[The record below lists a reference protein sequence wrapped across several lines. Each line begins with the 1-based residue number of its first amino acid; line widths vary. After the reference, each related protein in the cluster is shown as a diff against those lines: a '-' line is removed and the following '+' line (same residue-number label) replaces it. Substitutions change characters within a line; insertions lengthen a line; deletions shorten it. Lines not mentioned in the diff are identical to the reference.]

1 MMFKKLALL
10 AILGL
15 AAPAMAEEL
24 HYNVLEFSESASVR
38 VPNDT
43 MSVTLRVV
51 ESGASREAVSNKVT
65 KRVNAVLAR
74 AKGNQ
79 AVEAVSNKVTKR
91 VNAVLARAKGNQA
104 VEVESGSR
112 SVYPEYDEK
121 RVRIKGWTDSAD
133 ILVKSTDFVA
143 LSKLVADSQQDAM
156 LGNVSFSVSPKKY
169 AAAVDE
175 ASEQALRS
183 FRTRAQKV
191 SRTLGFA
198 NYKIVRV
205 ELHQSFENGEEG
217 VMAEAMPA
225 MGMMRRAKAMDAT
238 VPMDLN
244 AGVRTVRQT
253 IRGSVQMQ

>member
-1 MMFKKLALL
+1 MMLKRCVLLVALAC
-10 AILGL
+10 

-51 ESGASREAVSNKVT
+51 ESGASREAVSNQVT

-74 AKGNQ
+74 AKGNW
-79 AVEAVSNKVTKR
+79 AF
-91 VNAVLARAKGNQA
+91 
-104 VEVESGSR
+104 EVESGSR

-121 RVRIKGWTDSAD
+121 RKGIKGWTDSAD
-133 ILVKSTDFVA
+133 IFVKSTDFAA

-156 LGNVSFSVSPKKY
+156 LGGVSFSVSPKKY

-175 ASEQALRS
+175 ASEQALLS
-183 FRTRAQKV
+183 FRARALNV
-191 SRTLGFA
+191 SKTLGFSG
-198 NYKIVRV
+198 YKIVRV
-205 ELHQSFENGEEG
+205 ELNQSFENGDEG
-217 VMAEAMPA
+217 VAAMPLA
-225 MGMMRRAKAMDAT
+225 ASFARSRSAKAVDAA
-238 VPMDLN
+238 PMDLN

-253 IRGSVQMQ
+253 VRGSVQMQ

>member
-15 AAPAMAEEL
+15 AAPAMAEDL
-24 HYNVLEFSESASVR
+24 HYNVVAFSESASVR
-38 VPNDT
+38 VPNDM

-79 AVEAVSNKVTKR
+79 AF
-91 VNAVLARAKGNQA
+91 
-104 VEVESGSR
+104 EVESGSR

-121 RVRIKGWTDSAD
+121 RVGIKGWTDSAD
-133 ILVKSTDFVA
+133 ILVKSTDFAA

-156 LGNVSFSVSPKKY
+156 LGDVSFSVSPKKY

-191 SRTLGFA
+191 SRTLGFS

-205 ELHQSFENGEEG
+205 ELHQSFENGDEG
-217 VMAEAMPA
+217 AMAEAMPA
-225 MGMMRRAKAMDAT
+225 MGMMRRAKAMDAA

-244 AGVRTVRQT
+244 AGMRTVRQT

>member
-1 MMFKKLALL
+1 ML

-15 AAPAMAEEL
+15 AAPAIAEEM
-24 HYNVLEFSESASVR
+24 HYNVLEFSESAGVR

-79 AVEAVSNKVTKR
+79 AF
-91 VNAVLARAKGNQA
+91 
-104 VEVESGSR
+104 EVESGSR

-121 RVRIKGWTDSAD
+121 RVGIKGWTDSAD
-133 ILVKSTDFVA
+133 ILVKSTDFSA

-156 LGNVSFSVSPKKY
+156 LGDVSFSVSPKKY

-191 SRTLGFA
+191 SRTLGFS

-205 ELHQSFENGEEG
+205 ELHQSFENGDES
-217 VMAEAMPA
+217 VATAPLMAQ
-225 MGMMRRAKAMDAT
+225 GFVRSIKAASA

-244 AGVRTVRQT
+244 AGVRTVRQMV
-253 IRGSVQMQ
+253 RGSVQMQ

>member
-1 MMFKKLALL
+1 MMLKRCVLLVALAC
-10 AILGL
+10 

-51 ESGASREAVSNKVT
+51 ESGASREAVSNQVT

-74 AKGNQ
+74 AKAN
-79 AVEAVSNKVTKR
+79 
-91 VNAVLARAKGNQA
+91 RAF
-104 VEVESGSR
+104 EVESGSR

-121 RVRIKGWTDSAD
+121 RTRIRGWTDSAD
-133 ILVKSTDFVA
+133 IYVKSTDFAA

-156 LGNVSFSVSPKKY
+156 LGDVSFSVSPKKY
-169 AAAVDE
+169 AAVVDA

-183 FRTRAQKV
+183 FRTRALNV
-191 SRTLGFA
+191 SKTLGFS

-205 ELHQSFENGEEG
+205 ELHQSFENGDEG
-217 VMAEAMPA
+217 MAAAPMMAESFA
-225 MGMMRRAKAMDAT
+225 RSAKAMDAAM
-238 VPMDLN
+238 PMDLD

-253 IRGSVQMQ
+253 VRGSVQMQ

>member
-24 HYNVLEFSESASVR
+24 HYNVVEFSESAGVR

-79 AVEAVSNKVTKR
+79 AF
-91 VNAVLARAKGNQA
+91 
-104 VEVESGSR
+104 EVESGSR

-121 RVRIKGWTDSAD
+121 RVGIKGWTDSAD
-133 ILVKSTDFVA
+133 ILVKSTDFAA

-156 LGNVSFSVSPKKY
+156 LGDVSFSVSPKKY

-191 SRTLGFA
+191 GRTLGFS

-205 ELHQSFENGEEG
+205 ELHQSFENGDEG
-217 VMAEAMPA
+217 AMAEAMPA
-225 MGMMRRAKAMDAT
+225 MGMMRRAKAMDAAA
-238 VPMDLN
+238 PMDLN

>member
-24 HYNVLEFSESASVR
+24 HYNVVEFSESAGVR

-79 AVEAVSNKVTKR
+79 AF
-91 VNAVLARAKGNQA
+91 
-104 VEVESGSR
+104 EVESGSH

-121 RVRIKGWTDSAD
+121 RVGIKGWTDSAD
-133 ILVKSTDFVA
+133 ILVKSTDFAA

-156 LGNVSFSVSPKKY
+156 LGDVSFSVSPKKY

-191 SRTLGFA
+191 SRTLGFS

-205 ELHQSFENGEEG
+205 ELHQSFENGDEG
-217 VMAEAMPA
+217 AMAEAMPA
-225 MGMMRRAKAMDAT
+225 MGMMRRAKAMDAA

-244 AGVRTVRQT
+244 AGMRTVRQT

>member
-1 MMFKKLALL
+1 MLFRLPKWLFCIFLENLMMFKKLALL

-24 HYNVLEFSESASVR
+24 HYNVVEFSESAGVR

-79 AVEAVSNKVTKR
+79 AF
-91 VNAVLARAKGNQA
+91 
-104 VEVESGSR
+104 EVESGSR

-121 RVRIKGWTDSAD
+121 RVGIKGWTDSAD
-133 ILVKSTDFVA
+133 ILVKSTDFAA

-156 LGNVSFSVSPKKY
+156 LGDVSFSVSPKKY

-191 SRTLGFA
+191 GRTLGFS

-205 ELHQSFENGEEG
+205 ELHQSFENGDEG
-217 VMAEAMPA
+217 AMAEAMPA
-225 MGMMRRAKAMDAT
+225 MGMMRRAKAMDAA

-244 AGVRTVRQT
+244 AGMRTVRQT

>member
-24 HYNVLEFSESASVR
+24 HYNVVEFSESAGVR

-79 AVEAVSNKVTKR
+79 AF
-91 VNAVLARAKGNQA
+91 
-104 VEVESGSR
+104 EVESGSR

-121 RVRIKGWTDSAD
+121 RVGIKGWTDSAD
-133 ILVKSTDFVA
+133 ILVKSTDFVV

-205 ELHQSFENGEEG
+205 ELHQSFENGDES
-217 VMAEAMPA
+217 VATAPLMAQGFAHSI
-225 MGMMRRAKAMDAT
+225 KAASA

-244 AGVRTVRQT
+244 AGVRTVRQMV
-253 IRGSVQMQ
+253 RGSVQMQ

>member
-1 MMFKKLALL
+1 MLFRLTKWLFCIFLENLMMFKKLALL

-15 AAPAMAEEL
+15 AASAMAEEL
-24 HYNVLEFSESASVR
+24 HYNVVEFSESAGVR

-79 AVEAVSNKVTKR
+79 AF
-91 VNAVLARAKGNQA
+91 
-104 VEVESGSR
+104 EVESGSR

-121 RVRIKGWTDSAD
+121 RVGIKGWTDSAD

-183 FRTRAQKV
+183 FRTRAQSV
-191 SRTLGFA
+191 SRTLGFS

-217 VMAEAMPA
+217 VMAEAMPV
-225 MGMMRRAKAMDAT
+225 MGMMRRAKAMDAA

>member
-15 AAPAMAEEL
+15 AAPAIAEEL
-24 HYNVLEFSESASVR
+24 HYNVVEFSESAGVR

-79 AVEAVSNKVTKR
+79 AF
-91 VNAVLARAKGNQA
+91 
-104 VEVESGSR
+104 EVESGSR

-121 RVRIKGWTDSAD
+121 RVGIKGWTDSAD

-225 MGMMRRAKAMDAT
+225 MGMMRRAKAMDAA

>member
-15 AAPAMAEEL
+15 AAPAIAEEM

-79 AVEAVSNKVTKR
+79 AF
-91 VNAVLARAKGNQA
+91 
-104 VEVESGSR
+104 EVESGSR

-121 RVRIKGWTDSAD
+121 RVGIKGWTDSAD
-133 ILVKSTDFVA
+133 ILVKSTDFAA

-191 SRTLGFA
+191 SRTLGFS

-205 ELHQSFENGEEG
+205 ELHQSFENGDEG
-217 VMAEAMPA
+217 AMAEAMPA
-225 MGMMRRAKAMDAT
+225 MGMMRRAKAMDAA

>member
-1 MMFKKLALL
+1 MLFRLPKWLFCIFLENLMMFKKLALL

-24 HYNVLEFSESASVR
+24 HYNVVEFSESAGVR

-79 AVEAVSNKVTKR
+79 AF
-91 VNAVLARAKGNQA
+91 
-104 VEVESGSR
+104 EVESGSR

-121 RVRIKGWTDSAD
+121 RVGIKGWTDSAD
-133 ILVKSTDFVA
+133 ILVKSTDFAA

-156 LGNVSFSVSPKKY
+156 LGDVSFSVSPKKY

-191 SRTLGFA
+191 SRTLGFS

-205 ELHQSFENGEEG
+205 ELHQSFENGDEG
-217 VMAEAMPA
+217 AMAEAMPA
-225 MGMMRRAKAMDAT
+225 MGMMRRAKAMDAA

-244 AGVRTVRQT
+244 AGMRTVRQT

>member
-24 HYNVLEFSESASVR
+24 HYNVVEFSESAGVR

-79 AVEAVSNKVTKR
+79 AF
-91 VNAVLARAKGNQA
+91 
-104 VEVESGSR
+104 EVESGSR

-121 RVRIKGWTDSAD
+121 RVGIKGWTDSAD
-133 ILVKSTDFVA
+133 ILVRSTDFAA

-156 LGNVSFSVSPKKY
+156 LGDVSFSVSPKKY

-191 SRTLGFA
+191 SRTLGFS

-205 ELHQSFENGEEG
+205 ELHQSFENGDEG
-217 VMAEAMPA
+217 AMAEAMPA
-225 MGMMRRAKAMDAT
+225 MGMMRRAKAMDAA

-244 AGVRTVRQT
+244 AGMRTVRQT

>member
-1 MMFKKLALL
+1 MLFRLPKWLFCIFLENLTMFKKLTLL

-15 AAPAMAEEL
+15 AAPAIAEEL
-24 HYNVLEFSESASVR
+24 HYNVVEFSESAGVR

-51 ESGASREAVSNKVT
+51 ESGASREVVSNKVT

-79 AVEAVSNKVTKR
+79 AF
-91 VNAVLARAKGNQA
+91 
-104 VEVESGSR
+104 EVESGSR

-121 RVRIKGWTDSAD
+121 RVGIKGWTDSAD

-225 MGMMRRAKAMDAT
+225 MGMMRRAKAMDAA

>member
-1 MMFKKLALL
+1 MFKKLALL

-24 HYNVLEFSESASVR
+24 HYNVVEFSESAGVR

-79 AVEAVSNKVTKR
+79 AF
-91 VNAVLARAKGNQA
+91 
-104 VEVESGSR
+104 EVESGSR

-121 RVRIKGWTDSAD
+121 RVGIKGWTDSAD
-133 ILVKSTDFVA
+133 ILVKSTDFAA

-156 LGNVSFSVSPKKY
+156 LGDVSFSVSPKKY

-191 SRTLGFA
+191 SRTLGFS

-205 ELHQSFENGEEG
+205 ELHQSFENGDEG
-217 VMAEAMPA
+217 AMAEAMPA
-225 MGMMRRAKAMDAT
+225 MGMMRRAKAMDAA

-244 AGVRTVRQT
+244 AGMRTVRQT

>member
-15 AAPAMAEEL
+15 AAPAIAEEM

-79 AVEAVSNKVTKR
+79 AF
-91 VNAVLARAKGNQA
+91 
-104 VEVESGSR
+104 EVESGSR

-121 RVRIKGWTDSAD
+121 RVGIKGWTDSAD

-225 MGMMRRAKAMDAT
+225 MGMMRRAKAMDAA

>member
-1 MMFKKLALL
+1 
-10 AILGL
+10 
-15 AAPAMAEEL
+15 MAEDL
-24 HYNVLEFSESASVR
+24 HYNVVAFSESASVR

-51 ESGASREAVSNKVT
+51 ESGAARETVSNKVT

-74 AKGNQ
+74 AKGN
-79 AVEAVSNKVTKR
+79 
-91 VNAVLARAKGNQA
+91 RAF
-104 VEVESGSR
+104 EVESGSR
-112 SVYPEYDEK
+112 SVYPEYDAK
-121 RVRIKGWTDSAD
+121 RAGIKSWTDSAE
-133 ILVKSTDFVA
+133 IFVKSTDFAA

-156 LGNVSFSVSPKKY
+156 LGDVSFSVSPKKY

-191 SRTLGFA
+191 SRTLGFS

-205 ELHQSFENGEEG
+205 ELHQSFENGDES
-217 VMAEAMPA
+217 VAAAPMMAESFA
-225 MGMMRRAKAMDAT
+225 RSAKAMDAAM
-238 VPMDLN
+238 PMDLD

-253 IRGSVQMQ
+253 VRGSVQMQ

>member
-24 HYNVLEFSESASVR
+24 HYNVVEFSESAGVR

-74 AKGNQ
+74 VKGNQ
-79 AVEAVSNKVTKR
+79 AF
-91 VNAVLARAKGNQA
+91 
-104 VEVESGSR
+104 EVESGSR

-121 RVRIKGWTDSAD
+121 RVGIKGWTDSAD

-205 ELHQSFENGEEG
+205 ELHQSFENGEED

-225 MGMMRRAKAMDAT
+225 MGMMRRAKAMDAA

>member
-1 MMFKKLALL
+1 MMFQKWILL

-24 HYNVLEFSESASVR
+24 HYNVAEFSESASVR

-51 ESGASREAVSNKVT
+51 ESGASREAVSNQVT

-74 AKGNQ
+74 AKGN
-79 AVEAVSNKVTKR
+79 
-91 VNAVLARAKGNQA
+91 RAF
-104 VEVESGSR
+104 EVESGSR

-121 RVRIKGWTDSAD
+121 RTRIKGWTDSAD
-133 ILVKSTDFVA
+133 IYVKSTDFAA

-156 LGNVSFSVSPKKY
+156 LGGVSFSVSPKKH
-169 AAAVDE
+169 AAAVDV

-183 FRTRAQKV
+183 FRTRALNV
-191 SRTLGFA
+191 SKTLGFS

-205 ELHQSFENGEEG
+205 ELHQSFENGDEG
-217 VMAEAMPA
+217 MAAAP
-225 MGMMRRAKAMDAT
+225 MMAASFARSAKAMDEAM
-238 VPMDLN
+238 PMDLD

-253 IRGSVQMQ
+253 VRGSVQMQ

>member
-24 HYNVLEFSESASVR
+24 HYNVVEFSESAGVR

-79 AVEAVSNKVTKR
+79 AF
-91 VNAVLARAKGNQA
+91 
-104 VEVESGSR
+104 EVESGSR

-121 RVRIKGWTDSAD
+121 RVGIKGWTDSAD
-133 ILVKSTDFVA
+133 ILVKSTDFAA

-156 LGNVSFSVSPKKY
+156 LGDVSFSVSPKKY

-191 SRTLGFA
+191 SRTLGFS

-205 ELHQSFENGEEG
+205 ELHQSFENGDEG
-217 VMAEAMPA
+217 AMAEAMPA
-225 MGMMRRAKAMDAT
+225 MGMMRRAKAMDAA

-244 AGVRTVRQT
+244 AGMRTVRQT
-253 IRGSVQMQ
+253 IRGSVQTQ

>member
-1 MMFKKLALL
+1 LYLYWEYLMMFQKWILL
-10 AILGL
+10 AALGL

-24 HYNVLEFSESASVR
+24 HYNVAEFSESASVR

-74 AKGNQ
+74 AKAN
-79 AVEAVSNKVTKR
+79 
-91 VNAVLARAKGNQA
+91 RAF
-104 VEVESGSR
+104 EVESGSR

-121 RVRIKGWTDSAD
+121 RVGIKGWTDSAD
-133 ILVKSTDFVA
+133 IYVKSTDFAA

-156 LGNVSFSVSPKKY
+156 LGDVSFSVSPKKY

-183 FRTRAQKV
+183 FRTRAQNFRCYQGPDRVRKATSQLLTELLLFSQMITPTQRLRSPTPTGR
-191 SRTLGFA
+191 SRFWFTRARARSLRTPRHPHR
-198 NYKIVRV
+198 KIPR
-205 ELHQSFENGEEG
+205 HGPS
-217 VMAEAMPA
+217 A
-225 MGMMRRAKAMDAT
+225 
-238 VPMDLN
+238 
-244 AGVRTVRQT
+244 
-253 IRGSVQMQ
+253 

>member
-1 MMFKKLALL
+1 MFKKLALL

-15 AAPAMAEEL
+15 AAPAIAEEL
-24 HYNVLEFSESASVR
+24 HYNLVEFSESAGVR

-79 AVEAVSNKVTKR
+79 AF
-91 VNAVLARAKGNQA
+91 
-104 VEVESGSR
+104 EVESGSR

-121 RVRIKGWTDSAD
+121 RVGIKGWTDSAD

-225 MGMMRRAKAMDAT
+225 MGMMRRAKAMDAA

>member
-24 HYNVLEFSESASVR
+24 HYNVVEFSESAGVR

-65 KRVNAVLAR
+65 KRVNAVLVR

-79 AVEAVSNKVTKR
+79 AF
-91 VNAVLARAKGNQA
+91 
-104 VEVESGSR
+104 EVESGSR

-121 RVRIKGWTDSAD
+121 RVGIKGWTDSAD

-169 AAAVDE
+169 ATAVDE

-225 MGMMRRAKAMDAT
+225 MGMMRRAKAMDAA

>member
-1 MMFKKLALL
+1 MFQKWVLL
-10 AILGL
+10 AALGL

-24 HYNVLEFSESASVR
+24 HYNVAEFSESASVR

-74 AKGNQ
+74 AKAN
-79 AVEAVSNKVTKR
+79 
-91 VNAVLARAKGNQA
+91 RAF
-104 VEVESGSR
+104 EVESGSR

-121 RVRIKGWTDSAD
+121 RKGIKGWTDSAD
-133 ILVKSTDFVA
+133 IYVKSADFAA

-156 LGNVSFSVSPKKY
+156 LGGVSFSVSPKKH
-169 AAAVDE
+169 AAVDA
-175 ASEQALRS
+175 ASEQALHS

-217 VMAEAMPA
+217 MAAAPMMAESFA
-225 MGMMRRAKAMDAT
+225 RSAKAMDAAM
-238 VPMDLN
+238 PMDLD

-253 IRGSVQMQ
+253 VRGSVQMQ